1 MALLNYGFFDEIK
14 RFEFNTISNSIYYF
28 YSMLTFT
35 KKQIKEIAEELSLGF
50 KAYVHKQTGEYLF
63 VPDPIKMQDM
73 DTTPWEDD
81 IEKLE
86 ENSFDYYHIQT
97 MESRDSFQIMV
108 DFTEELP
115 NTTLKNKLIQALN
128 KRKPFREFKF
138 VIDNS
143 GDYRDKWFDFKNN
156 REMEWVVAILKS
168 HKALVSIA

>member
-1 MALLNYGFFDEIK
+1 MFLDETK
-14 RFEFNTISNSIYYF
+14 RFGCNTISNSRHYF
-28 YSMLTFT
+28 CPLLTFT
-35 KKQIKEIAEELSLGF
+35 KKQIKEIAEELCLGF
-50 KAYVHKQTGEYLF
+50 KAYVHKQTGEYFF
-63 VPDPIKMQDM
+63 VPYPIKMQDM

-86 ENSFDYYHIQT
+86 ENSFDYYHIPT

-108 DFTEELP
+108 DFTEEL
-115 NTTLKNKLIQALN
+115 TDATLKNKLIQALN

-143 GDYRDKWFDFKNN
+143 GDDRDKWFDFKNN